1 MPLWQVRS
9 IFIIAYTCIKTL
21 TLAMLDTLLPFAGLY
36 LSPASYQRFINLN
49 IINSFVEV
57 AAGVLCSSMPAM
69 ASFSTSHMFT
79 KSFFTSMRSRL
90 LHPKSSKSDKSI
102 KVSASVKRKRVNLV
116 SSFANGFHL
125 DSFTQLRDD
134 RCVSRDDVALPNVTI
149 KTSILAGEP
158 SRDLENGKIAKSVT
172 MEQSSDTS

>member
-9 IFIIAYTCIKTL
+9 IFLIAYTCIKTS

-36 LSPASYQRFINLN
+36 LSPGCYQRFINLN

-57 AAGVLCSSMPAM
+57 AAGVICSSMPAM
-69 ASFSTSHMFT
+69 TSFSISHMFT
-79 KSFFTSMRSRL
+79 NSFFTSMRSRL
-90 LHPKSSKSDKSI
+90 FHPKSSKSDKSI
-102 KVSASVKRKRVNLV
+102 KFSASVKHKRANLA

-134 RCVSRDDVALPNVTI
+134 RCVYRDGVAFPIGTI
-149 KTSILAGEP
+149 KTTILAGEP
-158 SRDLENGKIAKSVT
+158 SRDLENGTIAKSVT

>member
-1 MPLWQVRS
+1 MRLVL
-9 IFIIAYTCIKTL
+9 IIAYTCIKTS
-21 TLAMLDTLLPFAGLY
+21 TLAMLDTFLPFAGLY
-36 LSPASYQRFINLN
+36 LSPGRYQRFINLN

-57 AAGVLCSSMPAM
+57 AAGVICSSMPAM

-90 LHPKSSKSDKSI
+90 LHPKGSKKEDKSI
-102 KVSASVKRKRVNLV
+102 KVSARVKCKRVNLA
-116 SSFANGFHL
+116 SSFANRFHL

-134 RCVSRDDVALPNVTI
+134 SCVYRDGVAFPIGTI